1 VFARTVTSDALPES
15 VDEGIVY
22 IQDTVFPQVRE
33 MPGCIGVSLVAD
45 RATGRCI
52 ATSAWDTEQAMHDSD
67 TTIRPIRER
76 AAEVFG
82 SVPQVDEWELVT
94 MHRLHPTPEGA
105 CVRSSWLQGDPAD
118 VDDLVTVFRTATL
131 PALEGFEGFCSASLM
146 VNRAQ
151 GRALATIAYAD
162 RDTLTATREKASE
175 LRARTASGMGRGGK
189 VQEVREFDLIYAHLH
204 APEMV

>member
-1 VFARTVTSDALPES
+1 MFARTVTSDSRPES

-33 MPGCIGVSLVAD
+33 MPGCIGLSLVAD
-45 RATGRCI
+45 RTTGRCI
-52 ATSAWDTEQAMHDSD
+52 TTSAWETEQAMHDSD

-82 SVPQVDEWELVT
+82 SIPQVEEWELVT

-118 VDDLVTVFRTATL
+118 LDDLVEVFRTATL

-162 RDTLTATREKASE
+162 RDTMAVTREKAGE
-175 LRARTASGMGRGGK
+175 LRARTTAGMGRSGK
-189 VQEVREFDLIYAHLH
+189 VQDVREFDLVHAHLH

>member
-1 VFARTVTSDALPES
+1 MFARTVTSDSRPES
-15 VDEGIVY
+15 VEQDILY
-22 IQDTVFPQVRE
+22 IQDTVFPQLRE
-33 MPGCIGVSLVAD
+33 MPGYIGVSLVAD
-45 RATGRCI
+45 RTTGRCI
-52 ATSAWDTEQAMHDSD
+52 ATSAWDTEQALHDSE

-76 AAEVFG
+76 AAEVIG
-82 SVPQVDEWELVT
+82 SIPQVDEWELVT

-105 CVRSSWLQGDPAD
+105 CVRSTWLQGDPAD
-118 VDDLVTVFRTATL
+118 VDDLLAVFRTATL

-162 RDTLTATREKASE
+162 RDTLTATREKAGE

-189 VQEVREFDLIYAHLH
+189 VQDVREFELVYAHLH